1 VECSPG
7 KINFQMDEEKKIAN
21 YSAVKYLKTVLV
33 SLFFLVFAMAQFQC
47 GNQELHEPVYLN
59 HDTAVHYVG
68 MDACKSCHMD
78 IYKTFIQTGMGQ
90 SFAPATRQ
98 KSAANYKHTKP
109 VYDAT
114 LGLYYLPI
122 WIGDSLFVK
131 EFQLGPNHDTIHQRI
146 ERVDYIIGSGQHTNS
161 HLNSQNGYL
170 YQLPLTW
177 YSQLQK
183 WDLPPGFEKGRN
195 VRFSREIGLECM
207 SCHNAIPQVADKNS
221 NLFTAIPNGIDCERC
236 HGPGELH
243 VKERLT
249 GTRVDTSKGPDYTIV
264 NPKRLGWERQTD
276 LCQRCHLQGNAIL
289 KPGKQFTDFR
299 PGQKLADYF
308 NVFMPTYT
316 GDEQEMIMASHA
328 QRLQQSKCFI
338 KSNPTEVN
346 KDNSLLKLTC
356 INCHNPH
363 VSVKQTGVA
372 IFNQACLKCHQPSAC
387 NEIKQQQSNL
397 ESQNCVSCHM
407 PKSGTIDIPHVTV
420 HDHKIAIP
428 ASKMKLKSLKKF
440 MGLYCVTKGNLNSL
454 DQAQA
459 YLNYAE
465 KFEGSQQIVLDSAL
479 YFLNQLN
486 GIEDASAIQ
495 IHYLFL
501 KSDAEAICK
510 LAETF
515 KLNRQTDAWMA
526 YRVGQ
531 SYFNLNQFAKAIS
544 WLEKATQ
551 LSQANLKM
559 QIKLGAAYLM
569 NNQIELGIGL
579 LKKVIA
585 TNATIE
591 DAWTNL
597 GYGYALQSNFKQALN
612 CYNQEI
618 RLNPFHQQALLN
630 RAAAYLNMGDQINAR
645 KDLLKLKQI
654 APRNEIISQ
663 LLSQI
668 N

>member
-1 VECSPG
+1 
-7 KINFQMDEEKKIAN
+7 MDEEKQIAHF
-21 YSAVKYLKTVLV
+21 SAMKNFKAFLGFM
-33 SLFFLVFAMAQFQC
+33 FFLAVGMAQFQC
-47 GNQELHEPVYLN
+47 GNQTPQEPAYLN
-59 HDTAVHYVG
+59 HDTSVHYVG
-68 MDACKSCHMD
+68 MNACQSCHQD

-90 SFAPATRQ
+90 SFAPATRL
-98 KSAANYKHTKP
+98 KSAAKYSHTKP
-109 VYDAT
+109 VFDT
-114 LGLYYLPI
+114 SLGFYYLPI
-122 WIGDSLFVK
+122 WIGDSLFIK
-131 EFQLGPNHDTIHQRI
+131 EYQLGSNQDTIHQRI

-161 HLNSQNGYL
+161 HLSSKNGYL

-195 VRFSREIGLECM
+195 VRFSREIGLECI
-207 SCHNAIPQVADKNS
+207 SCHNAIPQVADNNS
-221 NLFTAIPNGIDCERC
+221 NLFTSIPNGIDCERC

-249 GTRVDTSKGPDYTIV
+249 GSRVDTSNGPDFTIV

-276 LCQRCHLQGNAIL
+276 LCQRCHLQGNAVL
-289 KPGKQFTDFR
+289 KTGKQFTDFR

-308 NVFMPTYT
+308 NVFMPNYK
-316 GDEQEMIMASHA
+316 GAEQEMIMASHA
-328 QRLQQSKCFI
+328 QRLQQSQCFI

-346 KDNSLLKLTC
+346 KGNSLLKLTC

-387 NEIKQQQSNL
+387 NEIKQHQSNL
-397 ESQNCVSCHM
+397 ASQNCVSCHM

-428 ASKMKLKSLKKF
+428 TTIKTVKSLKTF
-440 MGLYCVTKGNLNSL
+440 MGLYCVTKGNLHNI

-465 KFEGSQQIVLDSAL
+465 KFEGSQQLVLDSAQF
-479 YFLNQLN
+479 FLNQLS
-486 GIEDASAIQ
+486 GIEEAKAIQ

-510 LAETF
+510 LAETL
-515 KLNRQTDAWMA
+515 KPQSQTDAWMA
-526 YRVGQ
+526 YRIGQ
-531 SYFNLNQFAKAIS
+531 SFFNLNQFANAIS
-544 WLEKATQ
+544 WIEKATQ
-551 LSQANLKM
+551 LSHANLKM

-569 NNQIELGIGL
+569 NNQIEQGIAV

-597 GYGYALQSNFKQALN
+597 GYAYALQSNFKQALN

-618 RLNPFHQQALLN
+618 NINPLHQQALLN
-630 RAAAYLNMGDQINAR
+630 RAAAYLNMGDQINAK
-645 KDLLKLKQI
+645 KDLLKLKKI
-654 APRNEIISQ
+654 DPRNEIIPQ